1 MRTVQFEKGGP
12 YFPVGGGSHVTIIMD
27 DEINDTDAFCE
38 NEGSKVPLPTE
49 SNVHH
54 ETVMLGAVNDV

>member
-1 MRTVQFEKGGP
+1 M
-12 YFPVGGGSHVTIIMD
+12 PVGGGSHVTIIMD

-38 NEGSKVPLPTE
+38 NEDSKVPVPTE